1 MVVFALVYFF
11 FFALEAAINVHLQS
25 ADPQYDRLETI
36 VRLKYAEGLNAAY
49 YKDYKG
55 MEVLF
60 ETRDRDTHS
69 LAWAGKVSFRT
80 SQHDVSPIY
89 ELKSLVSV
97 NYIAHPS
104 YFEQHRT
111 YGTATDEAGA
121 PAARARE
128 PLIINNQ
135 PYIYKEKGE
144 DCSYYKTWVNGNS
157 LFEWTLGQVY
167 TIKDLE
173 NVLESLMINE
183 KFPNYLLYGY
193 SSNGGCLNCVTFS
206 GVLLKRLGINLGS
219 SSVIAGYL
227 DHYLSRTWWGFITT
241 GVDTLTDISAGAV
254 LGYLCPPLRLAMSPW
269 GRVAIG
275 ALQVGGEVAIGGVVG
290 EVGNL
295 AVGNWMPGALVKTV
309 LDRQANVRKAATPEI
324 FIEEIYN
331 HREQLNNVRVVRFA
345 NNNGIKKLAP
355 FRDAGILDVINRNK
369 WRWQRLDTLPDD
381 IVFADYRFHY

>member
-97 NYIAHPS
+97 NYIAHPK
-104 YFEQHRT
+104 YFQQDRN
-111 YGTATDEAGA
+111 YGTNTDEAGS
-121 PAARARE
+121 PIVRVRE
-128 PLIINNQ
+128 PLIVNNQ
-135 PYIYKEKGE
+135 PYTYNENGTE
-144 DCSYYKTWVNGNS
+144 SSYYKAWVNGNS
-157 LFEWTLGQVY
+157 LFEWTLGQAY
-167 TIKDLE
+167 TINDLK
-173 NVLESLMINE
+173 NVLEEIMINGR
-183 KFPNYLLYGY
+183 FPNYLLYGY

-206 GVLLKRLGINLGS
+206 GILLQRIGINL
-219 SSVIAGYL
+219 SVSPTIAGYL
-227 DHYLSRTWWGFITT
+227 DTFLSRTWWGFATSWV
-241 GVDTLTDISAGAV
+241 GTLTDVGAGAA
-254 LGYLCPPLRLAMSPW
+254 LGYFCPPLRLAMTPY
-269 GRVAIG
+269 GRMAIG

-290 EVGNL
+290 EAGNL
-295 AVGNWMPGALVKTV
+295 AIGNWMPGALVKTT
-309 LDRQANVRKAATPEI
+309 LDRQANFRRAATPEM
-324 FIEEIYN
+324 FVDEIYK
-331 HREQLNNVRVVRFA
+331 HRVALNSRVVRFA
-345 NNNGIKKLAP
+345 NNGGIHPQP
-355 FRDAGILDVINRNK
+355 FRDAGILDAINRNK
-369 WRWQRLDTLPDD
+369 WRWQKVNAFAADV
-381 IVFADYRFHY
+381 VFADYRFHY